1 MTVEADRLT
10 KRQRE
15 IYEFIRHKIQNRGFG
30 PTVREIGK
38 QFKISSPNGVI
49 CHLKALEK
57 KGLIKRTAK
66 EARSIE
72 LMQESVQKRM
82 SLPLAGSV
90 AAGVMHEAVE
100 QAETL
105 DLRDLLVRD
114 DCFALEVHGDSMIE
128 AHIADG
134 DFVIVHRQPTADRGQ
149 MVVAKTDGEAT
160 LKYWF
165 PEKGAIRLQPANATM
180 KPIIVSQAEVVGV
193 VVGVVRNL
201 R

>member
-1 MTVEADRLT
+1 MTVETERLT
-10 KRQRE
+10 KRQQE

-100 QAETL
+100 QSDTL
-105 DLRDLLVRD
+105 DLRDLLVRE

-134 DFVIVHRQPTADRGQ
+134 DFVIVHKQPTADRGQ
-149 MVVAKTDGEAT
+149 MVVAKAEGEAT

-165 PEKGAIRLQPANATM
+165 PEKGQIRLQPANATM
-180 KPIIVSQAEVVGV
+180 KPIIVDRAEVVGV